1 MASWHAWSAWS
12 WQKNYW
18 QRGEWEKGEWNNNR
32 WNQGPEGS
40 WQDDNWK
47 IVYCR
52 RPKIRPPK
60 HVTRRA
66 DEQDAVAEETMEQD
80 AVAEENERAVA
91 WAGGLL
97 AEIIPNSVGDPMPPA
112 HPPPDVISD
121 ISTLD
126 MSREEMSR
134 EEMSRESLIPMT
146 LAWIKEELID
156 ITDDMADGSLNECSL
171 RYLRE
176 LIADWSEQRDHLKQA
191 QSDCQKIIDTLENI
205 LSPTPV
211 QSEPQPGPGE
221 PGQLFKNSIAVLKRS
236 RTEAMSM
243 KENHRDGAVK
253 LKAVKQELED

>member
-18 QRGEWEKGEWNNNR
+18 QRDEWEKGEWNNNR

-60 HVTRRA
+60 HVRDA
-66 DEQDAVAEETMEQD
+66 EKQAAGEQETMEQ
-80 AVAEENERAVA
+80 EENERAVA

-97 AEIIPNSVGDPMPPA
+97 AEIIPNSNSNAVGDPMPPA
-112 HPPPDVISD
+112 YPPPDVISD

-146 LAWIKEELID
+146 LAWIKEELIA
-156 ITDDMADGSLNECSL
+156 ITNRMANGSLNDFSL

-176 LIADWSEQRDHLKQA
+176 LKADWSDQRDHLKQA